1 MNIDDLSESKVAE
14 SIKQLVGIYYDAPE
28 DCFSKKTR
36 KREYIKIK
44 HLACYMTK
52 KHTTLSQKRIGQ
64 IYNLKNHSSIVC
76 LIKKIDGEAQFDKQL
91 KEEMKEINEII
102 QIKGLSKDGRLNENN
117 HFHINLDNFISVRNN
132 SEKAIIYVG
141 YTEEE
146 IKEKHTEEEIR
157 VHTGTRKFILEKK

>member
-1 MNIDDLSESKVAE
+1 MGDLSEENVAE
-14 SIKQLVGIYYDAPE
+14 LIKQIVGIYYNAPE

-64 IYNLKNHSSIVC
+64 IYNLKNHSSVVL
-76 LIKKIDGEAQFDKQL
+76 LIKKIDGESEFDRQL
-91 KEEMKEINEII
+91 KDEMNEIGQII
-102 QIKGLSKDGRLNENN
+102 QLKGLSKEGRINEEK
-117 HFHINLDNFISVRNN
+117 HYHINMDNFISVRQN

-141 YTEEE
+141 YSG
-146 IKEKHTEEEIR
+146 EEIR
-157 VHTGTRKFILEKK
+157 ELHKEEELRIHTATRKFILEKK